1 MSPPEAPSAADP
13 PPKRPWWTYAIPY
26 PGPYPR
32 LGKKQWSVLGLLGA
46 AELFDH
52 YDIAVLG
59 LALSQIQ
66 AGLGIAEEDVGAL
79 TATIRLGALPAL
91 ALMVLADRIG
101 RRRLLLVTIVGFTLC
116 TFATAFVRD
125 AAQFAAMQFLA
136 RVFVGA
142 ETMLAVVVVAEELRA
157 RDRGFGIGLLGAMG
171 ALGFGVA
178 AIVFGFVDVL
188 PYGWRA
194 IYAIGIGPL
203 LLLAWFRR
211 NLTETERFEAHR
223 RERRDG
229 GGLRAAVAPIQNLLR
244 MYPRRVFALVAAVLP
259 FEAVAV
265 TAITFNA
272 KILQEVHGYTPGQVT
287 TLFLVAGGLGITGN
301 IIGGQLGD
309 RYGRRRILIA
319 GILIQAAAIL
329 GFYNGSG
336 WWLPPIWIALIFSL
350 QASGVLFKAL
360 GSELFPT
367 SYRSTASGV
376 RAALGTLGAVI
387 GLSLEGPLYERLGS
401 HELAIS
407 ALVPLLIVPPLVVAL
422 FLPETAQREL
432 EDVSPERA

>member
-1 MSPPEAPSAADP
+1 M
-13 PPKRPWWTYAIPY
+13 
-26 PGPYPR
+26 
-32 LGKKQWSVLGLLGA
+32 
-46 AELFDH
+46 
-52 YDIAVLG
+52 
-59 LALSQIQ
+59 
-66 AGLGIAEEDVGAL
+66 
-79 TATIRLGALPAL
+79 
-91 ALMVLADRIG
+91 
-101 RRRLLLVTIVGFTLC
+101 
-116 TFATAFVRD
+116 
-125 AAQFAAMQFLA
+125 
-136 RVFVGA
+136 
-142 ETMLAVVVVAEELRA
+142 
-157 RDRGFGIGLLGAMG
+157 
-171 ALGFGVA
+171 
-178 AIVFGFVDVL
+178 
-188 PYGWRA
+188 
-194 IYAIGIGPL
+194 
-203 LLLAWFRR
+203 
-211 NLTETERFEAHR
+211 
-223 RERRDG
+223 
-229 GGLRAAVAPIQNLLR
+229 APIQNLLR

-272 KILQEVHGYTPGQVT
+272 KILQEVHGYSPGRVT

-432 EDVSPERA
+432 EDVSPERS